1 MPARHPLP
9 PSLYAETARPAA
21 ATPPLDGDAR
31 AAVAIV
37 GAGFTGLSAA
47 LHLAEQGTDVVVL
60 EAHEPGWGASG
71 RNGGQVNP
79 GLKHDPDKVERDFG
93 PELGARMVAFAWA
106 APAFLFSLV
115 RRHGIDCAA
124 SQTGT
129 LRAAVRTADAAGLRA
144 THAQCARRGRPVE
157 LLDRAGVREATGTD
171 RYCLALLD
179 RSGGHVNPL
188 SLARGL
194 AGAAMRAGARVHGG
208 TPVRHLRRDGTHW
221 LLETPH
227 GTLRADAVLLAG
239 NAYTDDLWPGLRR
252 SVVPVASGIA
262 ASAPL
267 PPDLAAA
274 IMPSRAALYELGA
287 ITLYYR
293 LDEANRLLMGG
304 RSRQSE
310 VLRPDQLTA
319 LAAAAERLWPRL
331 RGLRWTHGWNGKVAI
346 TTDHYP
352 HIHEP
357 APGLFACLGYNG
369 RGVALATA
377 LGPQLA
383 RRVLGG
389 AGAAIDMPV
398 TGVRP
403 IPLHGLWRS
412 AIAASTVY
420 DRLRDAFSR

>member
-1 MPARHPLP
+1 MPARRPLP

-21 ATPPLDGDAR
+21 ATPPLDGDSR

-47 LHLAEQGTDVVVL
+47 LHLAEHGTDVVVL

-79 GLKHDPDKVERDFG
+79 GLKHDPDTVERDFG
-93 PELGARMVAFAWA
+93 PEPGARMVAFAWA
-106 APAFLFSLV
+106 APELLFSLV
-115 RRHGIDCAA
+115 RRQGIDCAA

-129 LRAAVRTADAAGLRA
+129 LRAAVHAADAVRLRA
-144 THAQCARRGRPVE
+144 THAQCARRGHPVE
-157 LLDRAGVREATGTD
+157 LLDRSQMRAATGSD
-171 RYCLALLD
+171 RYCCGLLD

-194 AGAAMRAGARVHGG
+194 AGAVLRAGARVHGG
-208 TPVRHLRRDGTHW
+208 TPVRQLRRDGAHW
-221 LLETPH
+221 LLDTPR
-227 GTLRADAVLLAG
+227 GTLRADSVLLAG

-267 PPDLAAA
+267 PPDLAAD

-287 ITLYYR
+287 VTVYYR

-310 VLRPDQLTA
+310 VLRPDQLTP
-319 LAAAAERLWPRL
+319 LAATALRLWPRL
-331 RGLRWTHGWNGKVAI
+331 RGLRWTHGWNGLVAI
-346 TTDHYP
+346 TADHYP
-352 HIHEP
+352 HIHQP

-383 RRVLGG
+383 RLVLGG
-389 AGAAIDMPV
+389 AGVAIDMPV
-398 TGVRP
+398 TGIRT
-403 IPLHGLWRS
+403 IPLHGLWRG
-412 AIAASTVY
+412 AVAASAVY
-420 DRLRDAFSR
+420 DRLRDAVGR